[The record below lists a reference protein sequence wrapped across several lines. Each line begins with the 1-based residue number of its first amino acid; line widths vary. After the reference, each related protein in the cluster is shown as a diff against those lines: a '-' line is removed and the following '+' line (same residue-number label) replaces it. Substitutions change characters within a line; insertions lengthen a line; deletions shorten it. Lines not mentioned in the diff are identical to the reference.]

1 MNIKKLTLSVV
12 AVLAFVGVVSAQQS
26 KTDESVE
33 FRPHWNLQLQGG
45 IASTIGESSSFGDM
59 ISSHDRFL
67 LFHQFLH
74 GQESGWDA
82 FERYPFV

>member
-12 AVLAFVGVVSAQQS
+12 AALAFVGVVSAQQS

-59 ISSHDRFL
+59 ISPAIFVNAGFK
-67 LFHQFLH
+67 FHHAWGLRL
-74 GQESGWDA
+74 GLGGWQG
-82 FERYPFV
+82 